1 MRILALNNPFGA
13 PIYHEETVASTM
25 DSARILAAQNEV
37 HGTIICADFQEAG
50 KGRLN
55 RSWVMDRGKNLIFT
69 ILLRYGEFSSIVEAL
84 TLKAGLA
91 VSLAVEDLYPALSG
105 LVRVKWPNDIMI
117 GSRKA
122 AGILTEGDGKNVFIG
137 VGVNI
142 GQREF
147 PEEYRGKA
155 VSIVQALPEGSR
167 GPGEDSGFALLEKI
181 LSRLYEEIEKPNED
195 WRERLLSRLYK
206 NGENVCFAE
215 GSADSGRL
223 IEGTISGIG
232 PGGELLIIPKG
243 ERKARAL
250 ITGELKVY

>member
-1 MRILALNNPFGA
+1 
-13 PIYHEETVASTM
+13 M

-137 VGVNI
+137 IGVNI
-142 GQREF
+142 AQKEF

-167 GPGEDSGFALLEKI
+167 APGEDSSGEDSGFALLEKI

-195 WRERLLSRLYK
+195 WRERLLGRLYK
-206 NGENVCFAE
+206 NGETVCFAE
-215 GSADSGRL
+215 GSADSERL
-223 IEGTISGIG
+223 IEGTLSGIG

-243 ERKARAL
+243 EQKARAL